1 MAKGSCTEHH
11 VVVPELAEMS
21 QACVHT
27 VSSKRRSLHRWGGF
41 ITSYILYG
49 LALIAVAGV
58 AYTRLNATNEQGKLV
73 DSTTRELVSQVE
85 VIRSKILLCAAIY
98 PDGDN
103 QRTTVRQAYPAP
115 SVDTDPTSTGR
126 PDNQIYVDLV
136 ECPMYS
142 NGSGT
147 LTLGQLSDGVTM
159 PRIPPDFHPWVYE
172 HTDSGGVV
180 LLLSPK
186 VSGGAAGVR
195 ARLLKQLGAL
205 ATSSGDLII
214 ITLLQ

>member
-21 QACVHT
+21 HACVHT

-103 QRTTVRQAYPAP
+103 QQTTVRQAYPAP
-115 SVDTDPTSTGR
+115 SIDTDPTRSG
-126 PDNQIYVDLV
+126 NQVEVDSV
-136 ECPMYS
+136 VCPMYS
-142 NGSGT
+142 DGSGT
-147 LTLGQLSDGVTM
+147 LKLGQLSDGVSM
-159 PRIPPDFHPWVYE
+159 PRIPPDFKPWVYE
-172 HTDSGGVV
+172 HTNSGGVV

>member
-1 MAKGSCTEHH
+1 MAKIFFHAGTPQRQI
-11 VVVPELAEMS
+11 V
-21 QACVHT
+21 
-27 VSSKRRSLHRWGGF
+27 RRWHGF

-49 LALIAVAGV
+49 LALLAVAGL
-58 AYTRLNATNEQGKLV
+58 AYTRMNATNEQGKLV

-103 QRTTVRQAYPAP
+103 GQTTVRQAYPAP
-115 SVDTDPTSTGR
+115 STDTDPTGTGR
-126 PDNQIYVDLV
+126 TGNQEYLSTVT
-136 ECPMYS
+136 CP
-142 NGSGT
+142 GSPSGA
-147 LTLGQLSDGVTM
+147 LTLGQLSDGVPM
-159 PRIPPDFHPWVYE
+159 PLIPPDFKPWVYE

-186 VSGGAAGVR
+186 VSGGVTGVR
-195 ARLLKQLGAL
+195 ARLLRQLGSL